1 MSFHE
6 NSIVSEKQK
15 EKLRGGGGGSEGS
28 ILSSI
33 FEKFVLAM
41 VVYFVVSI
49 VNSLAQS
56 YAKRLENEKKAKHHD
71 WKFNIIAL
79 LQS

>member
-1 MSFHE
+1 
-6 NSIVSEKQK
+6 
-15 EKLRGGGGGSEGS
+15 
-28 ILSSI
+28 
-33 FEKFVLAM
+33 M

-71 WKFNIIAL
+71 
-79 LQS
+79 